1 MGILGNPKGTNDSKI
16 QGEVAKWNAA
26 DTVKSNSSIHYIAVT
41 AQGSPGKHVS
51 ACMPKQIDTVLSW
64 AKPIDALVFLDIQVG
79 HSTVKTEVTEL
90 GPYLQ
95 CSFRYRPNSL

>member
-1 MGILGNPKGTNDSKI
+1 MGILGNPKGANDSKI

-51 ACMPKQIDTVLSW
+51 HACLNK
-64 AKPIDALVFLDIQVG
+64 
-79 HSTVKTEVTEL
+79 
-90 GPYLQ
+90 
-95 CSFRYRPNSL
+95 